1 MIFNLFWNY
10 EEERNGF
17 GYAQELASGSNTIR
31 YHPTKAYYKE
41 LVSRKREDNR
51 VTMIMDTFA
60 ISYFITPDEMIDES
74 YEKAMNGDYG
84 NAANFQIKC
93 PKFTEYG
100 ATANDGRPGY
110 SYVANGSCSTH
121 MPIYR
126 LADILLLKAEALVL
140 GTHKDYQGAINI
152 VNQIRERAG
161 WENTA
166 VLEDYPTEKDLIKL
180 IIDERT
186 IELWAEGKR
195 WFDLVRNDMVKE
207 YLDPYLQNEDLGD
220 QRIPEGFVIGAEK
233 EANQI
238 GGYGR
243 ILWPLNQD
251 VFRKNPSM
259 RGQQNKTL

>member
-1 MIFNLFWNY
+1 
-10 EEERNGF
+10 
-17 GYAQELASGSNTIR
+17 
-31 YHPTKAYYKE
+31 
-41 LVSRKREDNR
+41 
-51 VTMIMDTFA
+51 MIMDTFA

-161 WENTA
+161 WESTA

-186 IELWAEGKR
+186 YDNEIGYSNKVL
-195 WFDLVRNDMVKE
+195 DLIAHMASVN
-207 YLDPYLQNEDLGD
+207 
-220 QRIPEGFVIGAEK
+220 A
-233 EANQI
+233 
-238 GGYGR
+238 
-243 ILWPLNQD
+243 
-251 VFRKNPSM
+251 
-259 RGQQNKTL
+259 